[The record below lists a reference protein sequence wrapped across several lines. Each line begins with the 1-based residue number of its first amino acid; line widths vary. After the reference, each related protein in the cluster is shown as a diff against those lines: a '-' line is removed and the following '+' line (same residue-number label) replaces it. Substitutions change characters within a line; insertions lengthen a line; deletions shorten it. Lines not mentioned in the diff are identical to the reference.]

1 MMYTVEVEQDGR
13 ISIPDDLRGS
23 MHLEPGVR
31 LSIEPEPGFHALTL
45 RIDETS
51 TQERIFEDRGVLVY
65 RSLDDQTSE
74 YENDIVREIADM
86 REERMRHVM
95 GWRTKTDDVQ

>member
-1 MMYTVEVEQDGR
+1 MTYTVEVEQDGR

-31 LSIEPEPGFHALTL
+31 LRIEPEPDFHTLTL
-45 RIDETS
+45 RVDGAPA
-51 TQERIFEDRGVLVY
+51 QERIFEDRGVLVY
-65 RSLDDQTSE
+65 RSLGDQASE
-74 YENDIVREIADM
+74 GADIVREIVDM

-95 GWRTKTDDVQ
+95 GWPAKTDDVQ